1 MRYLTV
7 LLFGLLFLTTT
18 TDLSAQDSLVRTAAY
33 PEGLSLEYGMGSYA
47 YTDEYISSEK
57 YSGSMPYYRIGFSN
71 RHESYVYQIGI
82 EFRSATDIRNY
93 NVTAEVTEF
102 SLNQGFLY
110 PLPGFFLFSRE
121 AYAYIGPSTEIFVY
135 ANRQNIAVSGFDYAQ
150 SYAALLS
157 LGLRSELFCPLSS
170 RFTIESSLNVG
181 VLSLGFR
188 MVDMEET
195 DESPVKPLTIF
206 SAVNGSLRLGIRYYP
221 AAILSVKASY
231 VLAVTRILPWDPLHV
246 ASDNLVV
253 TVTYGL

>member
-7 LLFGLLFLTTT
+7 LLFLTTSS
-18 TDLSAQDSLVRTAAY
+18 DLSAQDSLMRTAAY
-33 PEGLSLEYGMGSYA
+33 PEGISLEYGMGSYA
-47 YTDEYISSEK
+47 HTDEYISKEK
-57 YSGSMPYYRIGFSN
+57 YSGSLPYYKIGFSN
-71 RHESYVYQIGI
+71 RHETYVYQIGI

-110 PLPGFFLFSRE
+110 PLPGFLLFSRE
-121 AYAYIGPSTEIFVY
+121 AYAYIGPSTEIFVHT
-135 ANRQNIAVSGFDYAQ
+135 NKQNIAVSGFDYAQ
-150 SYAALLS
+150 SFGVLLS
-157 LGLRSELFCPLSS
+157 LGLSSELFYSLSS
-170 RFTIESSLNVG
+170 RFKLESSLNVS

-195 DESPVKPLTIF
+195 DESPVKPLTVF
-206 SAVNGSLRLGIRYYP
+206 SGANGSFRLGIRYYP
-221 AAILSVKASY
+221 AAMLSVKACY
-231 VLAVTRILPWDPLHV
+231 LFAVTRILPWDPLYV